1 MTVYILAFALSIGLY
16 LLFSKSPMGRGCT
29 SNAQSGVPG
38 LPGKR
43 AILPF
48 VVSAMPLVLVSGLRY
63 NVGTDYFNTYYT
75 GFYRVLAENDF
86 DQFEAGYT
94 LLVKLIQVF
103 TDNAFVLFFVTAL
116 ITVGFTF
123 AAFRRMSSNVA
134 FSILLFMISR
144 YYFIGMNGVRQMM
157 ACAVFA
163 YALTFAIKRN
173 LVPYLIFSLVA
184 VSFHYS
190 AVLLLP
196 TYWLMRIDW
205 SPKKAIMLLAIT
217 GALGTVAFPLLVRFV
232 PAATKLGN
240 ILNTYQVAGAL
251 FIFGTIALNLFIL
264 FVYYR
269 IYRQHSQ
276 EAWYRCFL
284 YLQIVAVVATL
295 LLPSVPSI
303 ERIYWSFSFPSIIC
317 LPMVLK
323 QISPHLMRV
332 TATGILVVV
341 LTTYM
346 AYDIGILQDHQVIPY
361 DSIVGHEPVH
371 STEFTYRQT
380 HGLDRWLR

>member
-1 MTVYILAFALSIGLY
+1 MTIYIVAFALSIGTY
-16 LLFSKSPMGRGCT
+16 ILFSKSPKGHGRT
-29 SNAQSGVPG
+29 INTQDGVVG

-43 AILPF
+43 PILPF
-48 VVSAMPLVLVSGLRY
+48 VVSATPLVLVSGLRY

-75 GFYRVLAENDF
+75 GFYRVLAGSDF
-86 DQFEAGYT
+86 DQFEVGYK

-103 TDNAFVLFFVTAL
+103 TDNVFVLFFVTAL

-163 YALTFAIKRN
+163 YALTFAIRRD
-173 LVPYLIFSLVA
+173 VGPYLIFSLIA

-190 AVLLLP
+190 AILLLP

-205 SPKKAIMLLAIT
+205 SPKKAITLLAIT
-217 GALGTVAFPLLVRFV
+217 GALGTVVFPLLVRFV
-232 PAATKLGN
+232 PAASKLGN
-240 ILNTYQVAGAL
+240 ILNTYQVAGTL
-251 FIFGTIALNLFIL
+251 FIFGTITLNLFIL
-264 FVYYR
+264 LVYYR
-269 IYRQHSQ
+269 IYRQHKQ
-276 EAWYRCFL
+276 EAWYQCFL
-284 YLQIVAVVATL
+284 YLQIIAMAATL

-323 QISPHLMRV
+323 QISPQWMRV

-341 LTTYM
+341 LTAYM
-346 AYDIGILQDHQVIPY
+346 AYDIGVLQDHQVIPY
-361 DSIVGHEPVH
+361 DSIVGHEPVQ

-380 HGLDRWLR
+380 HGLDRWL